1 MDERTRKS
9 DETLAPNLR
18 RTTPEPVVRSP
29 TSTKT
34 RVVVGLIIVILVGLG
49 VYQIGRWALAPQPA
63 TGRRAQLQAGLQS
76 VGAATATL
84 NSVPVVVNALGT
96 VTPLATVTVQSQ
108 ISGYMTKVNFT
119 EGQLVQE
126 GAPIAQIDQRPYEVL
141 KAQYEGQLAHDQGLL
156 SQAQM
161 DLKRYQTLA
170 EQNSIA
176 KQQAEDQV
184 FIVQQYE
191 GSVKQDQ
198 GLVDAQTLNIA
209 YCNIISPVTGR
220 IGLRLIDPGNY
231 VQSDSTTGLAVITQL
246 QPITVIFSIPE
257 DDLPDVMPQMNSGT
271 KLQVTAF
278 DRANVKQ
285 LGMGNVTAV
294 DSQIDTTTGTVKVR
308 AQFDNA
314 DYALFPNQ
322 FVNARLLVKTLQ
334 NAVSVPSAA
343 IQLGSPGTT
352 PGSPPAPYVYLI
364 DNESKVEVKQ
374 VITGPTFIANNNS
387 MTAIT
392 SGLSQGDRVVT
403 DGADR
408 LRAGLTVN
416 VTTIDGKPV
425 QPAAAPANGPGEK
438 RNRGESQGRRSG
450 NNGQ

>member
-9 DETLAPNLR
+9 DEGLAPNLR
-18 RTTPEPVVRSP
+18 RTTPPPDVKGHTFS
-29 TSTKT
+29 KT
-34 RVVVGLIIVILVGLG
+34 RIVVGLIIVVLLGLG
-49 VYQIGRWALAPQPA
+49 AYQIGRWVLAPQPS

-76 VGAATATL
+76 VGAATVTL

-96 VTPLATVTVQSQ
+96 VTPIATVTVQSQ
-108 ISGYMTKVNFT
+108 ISGYMTNVNFT
-119 EGQLVQE
+119 EGQLVQK

-161 DLKRYQTLA
+161 DLKRYETLA
-170 EQNSIA
+170 AQNSIA

-209 YCNIISPVTGR
+209 YCNITSPVTGR
-220 IGLRLIDPGNY
+220 IGLRLVDPGNY
-231 VQSDSTTGLAVITQL
+231 VQSDSATGLAVITQL

-278 DRANVKQ
+278 DRANIKQ
-285 LGMGNVTAV
+285 LGVGNVIAV

-314 DYALFPNQ
+314 DYTLFPNQ

-352 PGSPPAPYVYLI
+352 PGSPPAPYVYVI
-364 DNESKVEVKQ
+364 DNNNKVDVRQ

-392 SGLSQGDRVVT
+392 SGLSQGEHVVT

-416 VTTIDGKPV
+416 VTALDDKPV
-425 QPAAAPANGPGEK
+425 QPAATPPSGPGEK
-438 RNRGESQGRRSG
+438 RNRGEGQRSG
-450 NNGQ
+450 NSGQ

>member
-1 MDERTRKS
+1 M
-9 DETLAPNLR
+9 
-18 RTTPEPVVRSP
+18 
-29 TSTKT
+29 
-34 RVVVGLIIVILVGLG
+34 
-49 VYQIGRWALAPQPA
+49 
-63 TGRRAQLQAGLQS
+63 QAGLQS
-76 VGAATATL
+76 VGGATVTL

-96 VTPLATVTVQSQ
+96 VTPIATVTVQSQ
-108 ISGYMTKVNFT
+108 ISGYMTNVNFT
-119 EGQLVQE
+119 EGQLVQK

-161 DLKRYQTLA
+161 DLKRYETLA
-170 EQNSIA
+170 AQNSIA

-209 YCNIISPVTGR
+209 YCNITSPVTGR
-220 IGLRLIDPGNY
+220 IGLRLVDPGNY
-231 VQSDSTTGLAVITQL
+231 VQSDSATGLAVITQL

-278 DRANVKQ
+278 DRANIKQ
-285 LGMGNVTAV
+285 LGVGNVIAV

-314 DYALFPNQ
+314 DYTLFPNQ

-352 PGSPPAPYVYLI
+352 PGSPPAPYVYVI
-364 DNESKVEVKQ
+364 DNNNKVDVRQ

-392 SGLSQGDRVVT
+392 SGLSQGEHVVT

-416 VTTIDGKPV
+416 VTALDGKPV
-425 QPAAAPANGPGEK
+425 QPAATPPSGPGEK
-438 RNRGESQGRRSG
+438 RNRGEGQRSG
-450 NNGQ
+450 NSGQ

>member
-9 DETLAPNLR
+9 DEGLAPDLR
-18 RTTPEPVVRSP
+18 RTTPQPDVRGRTFS
-29 TSTKT
+29 KT
-34 RVVVGLIIVILVGLG
+34 RIVVGLIIVVLLGLG
-49 VYQIGRWALAPQPA
+49 AYQIGRWVLAPQPA

-76 VGAATATL
+76 VGAATVTL

-96 VTPLATVTVQSQ
+96 VTPIATVTVQSQ
-108 ISGYMTKVNFT
+108 ISGYMTNVNFT
-119 EGQLVQE
+119 EGKLVQK
-126 GAPIAQIDQRPYEVL
+126 GDPIAQIDQRPYEVL

-161 DLKRYQTLA
+161 DLKRYQILA
-170 EQNSIA
+170 AQNSIA

-209 YCNIISPVTGR
+209 YCNITSPVTGR
-220 IGLRLIDPGNY
+220 VGLRLIDPGNY
-231 VQSDSTTGLAVITQL
+231 VQSDSVTGLAVITQL

-285 LGMGNVTAV
+285 LGVGNVIAV

-308 AQFDNA
+308 AQFENT
-314 DYALFPNQ
+314 DYAFFPNQ

-352 PGSPPAPYVYLI
+352 PGSPPAPYVYVI
-364 DNESKVEVKQ
+364 DNDSKVEVKQ
-374 VITGPTFIANNNS
+374 ITTGPTFIANNNS

-392 SGLSQGDRVVT
+392 SGLSAGDRVVT

-416 VTTIDGKPV
+416 VTTVDGKPV
-425 QPAAAPANGPGEK
+425 QPAAAPAGGPGER
-438 RNRGESQGRRSG
+438 RNRGDGRRSG
-450 NNGQ
+450 TNSSQ